1 MERDWIILIQKE
13 DGEEI
18 YSKLEDYTYEDMVK
32 ELPKLMLRYLDTVKV
47 TIVDSAYNGE
57 E

>member
-1 MERDWIILIQKE
+1 MERDWIVLLQQE

-18 YSKLEDYTYEDMVK
+18 YSKLEDYTYEDMIK

-47 TIVDSAYNGE
+47 TIVDSAYNDE

>member
-47 TIVDSAYNGE
+47 TIVDVELGE